1 MISKNPTCIVNWQ
14 TSMALPAIAQRHS
27 RLSRRRAPRASQPAH
42 RCRFPDHVLLE
53 LLSDFET
60 RNDINIRR
68 LVTDNADVPTIFEYI
83 VGIVWY
89 KISNRK
95 GRILDYFNL
104 SLDADLLP
112 KTHAAGGM
120 EDITYRYNATPD
132 YPDHTLLIE
141 ATLARGPT
149 HNAAWRWNGLPA
161 LGDFS
166 YSNNRQEAYAL
177 FVTPFLHLNVISD
190 FGGENKA
197 LLFKRWRAVH

>member
-1 MISKNPTCIVNWQ
+1 M
-14 TSMALPAIAQRHS
+14 
-27 RLSRRRAPRASQPAH
+27 
-42 RCRFPDHVLLE
+42 E

-89 KISNRK
+89 KVSNRK

-120 EDITYRYNATPD
+120 EDITYRYNATPG
-132 YPDHTLLIE
+132 YPEHTLLIE
-141 ATLARGPT
+141 ATLAEA
-149 HNAAWRWNGLPA
+149 NAQRRMEMEPVSRH
-161 LGDFS
+161 LGDFLLRD
-166 YSNNRQEAYAL
+166 NRQEAYAL

-190 FGGENKA
+190 FRGRKHLQY
-197 LLFKRWRAVH
+197 LLQNPI

>member
-1 MISKNPTCIVNWQ
+1 M
-14 TSMALPAIAQRHS
+14 
-27 RLSRRRAPRASQPAH
+27 
-42 RCRFPDHVLLE
+42 
-53 LLSDFET
+53 
-60 RNDINIRR
+60 
-68 LVTDNADVPTIFEYI
+68 PTIFEYI

-141 ATLARGPT
+141 ATLAEA
-149 HNAAWRWNGLPA
+149 NAQRRMEMEPVSRH
-161 LGDFS
+161 LGDFLLR
-166 YSNNRQEAYAL
+166 NNRQEAYAL

-190 FGGENKA
+190 FRGENKCSTIQAMESSA
-197 LLFKRWRAVH
+197 LTE